1 MLLHDNRLNA
11 DMIAQLLDLF
21 EKRGFFG
28 PSTGRSCLSDSRNI
42 RYEVRA
48 DVDIAG
54 QQNEERKGTAD
65 WSPSRRSGSHT
76 TESNRNAQS
85 SK

>member
-48 DVDIAG
+48 DVGYRRAAKRGAKGNGRLEPEPPEWIAHYG
-54 QQNEERKGTAD
+54 KQ
-65 WSPSRRSGSHT
+65 P
-76 TESNRNAQS
+76 
-85 SK
+85 